1 MKQICEI
8 YYRSGIVWEPPMG
21 KFSDGPLV
29 ELIGTFAVKGTNGVE
44 TDEMKEGEFMS
55 SSTAAMHGLL
65 TTFDEVLAVSDL
77 SKMTISKNKE
87 EREETR
93 SSIADNL
100 TTGSENK
107 EEREETRSSIAANF
121 ILTDQLPGHHDKDFL
136 TIVKSFLNDPE
147 IQRRLHEYLD
157 KCYEMNIIYKEA
169 IKAVLSKHKLHVDG
183 KCIRFYYCIL

>member
-1 MKQICEI
+1 
-8 YYRSGIVWEPPMG
+8 MG

-93 SSIADNL
+93 SSIA
-100 TTGSENK
+100 
-107 EEREETRSSIAANF
+107 ANF

-157 KCYEMNIIYKEA
+157 RCYEMNTFYKKA
-169 IKAVLSKHKLHVDG
+169 IKAVLTDNKLRVDG